1 MKYYLDSTYEL
12 LLSRLGFGAW
22 QLGNSLWS
30 KMTFDEGVALVKEA
44 FKHGIT
50 VFDTAPGYGNGESER
65 ILGEALKG
73 NREKVFISSKFGHN
87 ADGSSDFR
95 SSSIRKAIEETLTR
109 LKTTYLDSLLLH
121 NPGSEILSHQTDH
134 FEVME
139 SLKQEGL
146 IHHYG
151 VSIDSYDELKQ
162 VLEIEGITI
171 IEILLNVLN
180 QGALSLIEKA
190 YEKGI
195 IILAKVPL
203 DSGWL
208 SGKYNE
214 SSQFEGIRSR
224 WSKETIARRAS
235 LVTMLKELIYPEDIL
250 KVSMAFLY
258 HIPGVI
264 VIPGTTK
271 LEQLRTNVE
280 NELYQITDARF
291 NQLRDFYLDWIE
303 KEPLPW

>member
-1 MKYYLDSTYEL
+1 MKYYLDSKNNL

-30 KMTFDEGVALVKEA
+30 NMTFDEGVLFVKEA
-44 FKHGIT
+44 LQQGIT
-50 VFDTAPGYGNGESER
+50 VFDTAPGYGNGESEK
-65 ILGEALKG
+65 ILGEGLKG
-73 NREKVFISSKFGHN
+73 NREKVFISSKFGHK

-95 SSSIRKAIEETLTR
+95 TSSMKEAIEESLTR
-109 LKTTYLDSLLLH
+109 LKTNYLDALLLH

-139 SLKQEGL
+139 SLKKEGL

-151 VSIDSYDELKQ
+151 VSIDTYDELKQ

-171 IEILLNVLN
+171 IEILLNVLF
-180 QGALSLIEKA
+180 QGTLPLIEKA

-214 SSQFEGIRSR
+214 HSKFEGIRSR
-224 WSKETIARRAS
+224 WSQETITRRAS
-235 LVTMLKELIYPEDIL
+235 LVTMIKELIYPEDIL

-271 LEQLRTNVE
+271 LEQLKTNVE

-291 NQLRDFYLDWIE
+291 NQLRGFYLDWIE
-303 KEPLPW
+303 KEGLPW